1 VTHASSTNYDFV
13 VAAGRALASKDRP
26 RVLDFGCGL
35 GQVVE
40 RGVAAGLDMVGVDTF
55 EGQLSNW
62 RDEIPPHIA
71 DRIHCI
77 AGPLPFPDAS
87 FDVVITNQ
95 VFEHIAD
102 PRTVLPEIRRVL
114 KTGGAF
120 LALFPVRET
129 WYEGHVGLY
138 FAHHL
143 RARPRLL
150 RTYLRLAYLCGFG
163 LQREGASAGQ
173 WARQQAD
180 FLRVHCHYHRRREV
194 ERWLRD
200 TFGERPR
207 SMAADYVAFRLQG
220 ARLARWI
227 PRSVRKVVYGWI
239 ADVRAGVVLSVV
251 MPVARRQS

>member
-1 VTHASSTNYDFV
+1 MTHASSTHYDFV

-120 LALFPVRET
+120 LA
-129 WYEGHVGLY
+129 
-138 FAHHL
+138 
-143 RARPRLL
+143 PRQI
-150 RTYLRLAYLCGFG
+150 RFNA
-163 LQREGASAGQ
+163 
-173 WARQQAD
+173 
-180 FLRVHCHYHRRREV
+180 
-194 ERWLRD
+194 
-200 TFGERPR
+200 
-207 SMAADYVAFRLQG
+207 
-220 ARLARWI
+220 
-227 PRSVRKVVYGWI
+227 
-239 ADVRAGVVLSVV
+239 VLPDACAPMTEA
-251 MPVARRQS
+251 MPVDALVRTVDSANAGDAVVALLAGETSGECWLVRSSRDDARRPLSALHA